1 MATIQ
6 NARDTLLQAAG
17 TRLGNVT
24 LPSNVAVDF
33 AYVTG
38 ATKPSNNADVTTSI
52 LTNSGTSIVM
62 NNANL
67 FKSNSGAGGVFI
79 GSGGLFGK
87 DSGGTETFAIDAST
101 GATRFAGSITG
112 GADIN
117 ITGNARFKGAYTGG
131 VTNASVYANE
141 SNTAVDGVF
150 GQSSATLASH
160 GSTGVGVRGSGTGT
174 EAIGVIG
181 VSAGS
186 IGVSGVSSSASAAGV
201 RGNNGGG
208 GPSLECVT
216 SFKWGSYTIVAPAGG
231 SDVLREDGTWG
242 TAGAAT
248 YAATAGEVSISSQ
261 ANVTSTSGNAALRS
275 VGTNYQAVQQTD
287 GNFVVYNLGSPIG
300 SATGGFPSD
309 RRLKEDIAPTA
320 IDGVSIIKGLR
331 VVDYRWR
338 ENSPQR
344 AHRPGLLT
352 GFIAQ
357 EVAEIFAQ
365 AVSANRGQDGEAEPT
380 LLLTP
385 TDLIAP
391 LTLVL
396 QNVLT
401 RLEALEATP

>member
-38 ATKPSNNADVTTSI
+38 TTKPSNNADVTTSI

-87 DSGGTETFAIDAST
+87 DSGGVETFAIDAST
-101 GATRFAGSITG
+101 GATRYKGDISGGSN
-112 GADIN
+112 IN
-117 ITGNARFKGAYTGG
+117 ITGSARFRGSYTGSFG
-131 VTNASVYANE
+131 AAAVYANE
-141 SNTAVDGVF
+141 AGGALNGVVGVSTAGA
-150 GQSSATLASH
+150 GI
-160 GSTGVGVRGSGTGT
+160 GVRGESTGTGVNV
-174 EAIGVIG
+174 G
-181 VSAGS
+181 
-186 IGVSGVSSSASAAGV
+186 IGVSGTSAGAGQGVSGYAASGTGV
-201 RGNNGGG
+201 YGEGGG
-208 GPSLECVT
+208 GGGYGVVGKGSAYGVYSDGPAYVSGNLTVT
-216 SFKWGSYTIVAPAGG
+216 GTISGTVSY
-231 SDVLREDGTWG
+231 
-242 TAGAAT
+242 AAT
-248 YAATAGEVSISSQ
+248 SGYAATAGEVSISSQ

-320 IDGVSIIKGLR
+320 IDGVSIIKRLR

-344 AHRPGLLT
+344 THRPGLLT

>member
-38 ATKPSNNADVTTSI
+38 TTKPSNNADVTTSI

-87 DSGGTETFAIDAST
+87 NSGGVETFAIDAST
-101 GATRFAGSITG
+101 GATRFSGNITG
-112 GADIN
+112 GANIN
-117 ITGNARFKGAYTGG
+117 ITGDARFDGAYPGALA
-131 VTNASVYANE
+131 NAAVY
-141 SNTAVDGVF
+141 SNGSNNAVVGVF
-150 GQSSATLASH
+150 AQSSATLGTHAATGIGIHGYGSGAEASGVLGTSANKNGVTG
-160 GSTGVGVRGSGTGT
+160 GSFGASGVGVVAYNTAG
-174 EAIGVIG
+174 GV
-181 VSAGS
+181 A
-186 IGVSGVSSSASAAGV
+186 
-201 RGNNGGG
+201 
-208 GPSLECVT
+208 LECVT
-216 SFKWGSYTIVAPAGG
+216 KFKWGSYTIVAPAGG
-231 SDVLREDGTWG
+231 SNVLREDGTWG
-242 TAGAAT
+242 VAGAAT